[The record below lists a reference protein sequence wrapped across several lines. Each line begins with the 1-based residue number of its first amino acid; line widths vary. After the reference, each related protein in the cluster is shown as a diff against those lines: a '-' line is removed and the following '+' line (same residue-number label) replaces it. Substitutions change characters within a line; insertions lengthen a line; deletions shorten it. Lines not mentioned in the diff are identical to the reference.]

1 MAVTHGFRHG
11 VNGLQQ
17 ETLTIFHRAAVFV
30 GAGVQ
35 FATEELV
42 KDESV
47 CSHDFHAVKAGFH
60 RRACG
65 VHEVCSDAF
74 HFMRF
79 QRAWLAWYNRARF
92 SGFGQ
97 RKNGGIDRLNGAR

>member
-1 MAVTHGFRHG
+1 
-11 VNGLQQ
+11 
-17 ETLTIFHRAAVFV
+17 
-30 GAGVQ
+30 
-35 FATEELV
+35 
-42 KDESV
+42 
-47 CSHDFHAVKAGFH
+47 
-60 RRACG
+60 

-74 HFMRF
+74 NFMRF

>member
-47 CSHDFHAVKAGFH
+47 CRHDFHAVKAGFH
-60 RRACG
+60 RRRAECTKSA
-65 VHEVCSDAF
+65 V
-74 HFMRF
+74 MRLTSCVSSA
-79 QRAWLAWYNRARF
+79 RGWLWYNRARF

-97 RKNGGIDRLNGAR
+97 RKTVVLTA